1 MFKFKINFLALLFF
15 FILQNLYSAHT
26 TFLLS
31 SRLLGGGYGFN
42 QESTSFGGRLNI
54 NVIPAVKWKE
64 NLLIPVYSLEYNG
77 VKDVKELVGGG
88 TLFQQSIV
96 NMLYIKSVF
105 KLSSLLKLKPKVAF
119 TSQLLKETQDEEW
132 TKGLFDYYKTSFS
145 LETELCFGKNSKLVF
160 IPSIFDINFY
170 NYKTLASEKFG
181 QELSSVG
188 KDILNFVGTELS
200 LDYKINKNIKLS
212 LYGMQ
217 KNFKDQYIIKE
228 TAEYSSEKRQD
239 ITYSVATE
247 ISIPIKPLG
256 ETTIFSSAELR
267 FTDNKSNQN
276 HYDVEHTKFIANFYD
291 YNEFSLSP
299 NIVFNFNTVPLN
311 LQLFYNI
318 ALRKYSQRLK
328 QDSQGEY
335 SNEKINS
342 ITQYVSLVLSFPL
355 IEKLNGFVQQNYI
368 VSDSNMKYEQVYR
381 YNYSAYNILI
391 GVSFEY

>member
-1 MFKFKINFLALLFF
+1 
-15 FILQNLYSAHT
+15 S
-26 TFLLS
+26 
-31 SRLLGGGYGFN
+31 
-42 QESTSFGGRLNI
+42 
-54 NVIPAVKWKE
+54 
-64 NLLIPVYSLEYNG
+64 
-77 VKDVKELVGGG
+77 
-88 TLFQQSIV
+88 
-96 NMLYIKSVF
+96 
-105 KLSSLLKLKPKVAF
+105 
-119 TSQLLKETQDEEW
+119 
-132 TKGLFDYYKTSFS
+132 
-145 LETELCFGKNSKLVF
+145 
-160 IPSIFDINFY
+160 
-170 NYKTLASEKFG
+170 
-181 QELSSVG
+181 
-188 KDILNFVGTELS
+188 
-200 LDYKINKNIKLS
+200 
-212 LYGMQ
+212 MQ

-368 VSDSNMKYEQVYR
+368 VSNSNMKYEQVYR